1 MGLAARREGRRT
13 ASSGAKLGA
22 EFSVAMSRLAVAAKR
37 IEPGPHGGHPG
48 GPDAGEEAIL
58 VAAAGRGDAA
68 AFRILVDRHLAGVLT
83 IARRMLRD
91 DAEAED
97 VAQEAMLRMWRSAKG
112 LDVGAMG
119 VRPWLRRVVSNL
131 CVDRMRSGKRL
142 TVTDEVPE
150 QIEPATQQSQLEARD
165 TSQRV
170 DAALKELPDRQRM
183 ALTLF
188 HYEGLSQVEVGKMM
202 GISDE
207 AVESLLAR
215 ARRTLKAALRDE
227 LSELL
232 ADEQYE

>member
-1 MGLAARREGRRT
+1 
-13 ASSGAKLGA
+13 
-22 EFSVAMSRLAVAAKR
+22 MSRLAVAAKR
-37 IEPGPHGGHPG
+37 IEPGPQGGRG
-48 GPDAGEEAIL
+48 SGPDAGEDATL
-58 VAAAGRGDAA
+58 VAAAARGDAA
-68 AFRILVDRHLAGVLT
+68 AFRTLVDRHLSGVLI

-97 VAQEAMLRMWRSAKG
+97 VAQEAMLRLWRSAEG
-112 LDVGAMG
+112 LEVGAIG
-119 VRPWLRRVVSNL
+119 LRPWLRRVVSNL

-150 QIEPATQQSQLEARD
+150 QIEPATQHSQLEAQD

-170 DAALKELPDRQRM
+170 DAALKALPDRQRM

-188 HYEGLSQVEVGKMM
+188 HYEGMSQVEVGKVM

-215 ARRTLKAALRDE
+215 ARRTLKTALRAE

-232 ADEQYE
+232 ADEQHE